1 MDYKE
6 AMAKAMNSK
15 KSDSFMLVNVSYCKN
30 LVLPHKDGVALLA
43 ALANAEQLHEPYDG
57 QHRISGIDRDAVTTQ
72 LLSHDEYLRVKVAAL
87 LGVKPGEVQTLE
99 AGT

>member
-6 AMAKAMNSK
+6 ALDRAKNNKRAEG
-15 KSDSFMLVNVSYCKN
+15 FMLVNVSYCKN

-57 QHRISGIDRDAVTTQ
+57 QHRISGIDRDAVSTQ
-72 LLSHDEYLRVKVAAL
+72 LFSHADYLRVKVAAL
-87 LGVKPGEVQTLE
+87 LGVKPGEVQTHE
-99 AGT
+99 VAA